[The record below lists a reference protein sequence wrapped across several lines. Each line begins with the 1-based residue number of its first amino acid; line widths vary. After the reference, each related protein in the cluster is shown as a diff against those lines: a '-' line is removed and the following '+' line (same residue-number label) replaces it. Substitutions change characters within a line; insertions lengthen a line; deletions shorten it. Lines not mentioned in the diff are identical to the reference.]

1 MPVVAP
7 VHSASLYQLLQLYAQ
22 SAEQQHWFA
31 ATVVTKY
38 KSSYRKP
45 GAMMLV
51 NHLGQG
57 FGLISG
63 GCLEANICL
72 QARKVESFGRAAHII
87 YDSTDEDN
95 IAAELGLGCH
105 GSVGILIQQLGDS
118 HRSLLLQ
125 LLQRMQTGQ
134 TSYLLN
140 CYSSAKAADLNALAL
155 YDQQGQLLASAT
167 DTALP
172 EWPDQDG
179 GRHQLIASG
188 EQQWS
193 LCRHL
198 PPVNL
203 WLVGGGVDAVPV
215 ASMAAL
221 LGWRVTVLDHRAS
234 NARQQDFPQVER
246 VIRQPP
252 DQFQEPVSA
261 DAVIIMSHNVDLD
274 AAWLNQLRGA
284 SQLQYIGLLGPVYR
298 KAEVFA
304 LAGIEADDPLAAR
317 VYGPM
322 GFDIGGDLPASV
334 ALSVLSQCHQVL
346 AGGQL
351 L

>member
-1 MPVVAP
+1 MPVVSPA
-7 VHSASLYQLLQLYAQ
+7 HSASLYQLLQLYAQ
-22 SAEQQHWFA
+22 SSAEQQWFA

-51 NHLGQG
+51 NQLGQG

-72 QARKVESFGRAAHII
+72 QARKVESFDRAAHII

-105 GSVGILIQQLGDS
+105 GSVGILVQQLTAS

-125 LLQRMQTGQ
+125 LLQRMQSGQ
-134 TSYLLN
+134 SSYLLN
-140 CYSSAKAADLNALAL
+140 CYNSPDMADLNALAL
-155 YDQQGQLLASAT
+155 FDQQGELLASAT
-167 DTALP
+167 DTVLP
-172 EWPDQDG
+172 QWPASVD
-179 GRHQLIASG
+179 GRHQLITCD

-221 LGWRVTVLDHRAS
+221 LGWRVTVLDHRPS
-234 NARQQDFPQVER
+234 NAKQQDFPQVEQI
-246 VIRQPP
+246 IRQHP
-252 DQFQEPVSA
+252 DQFQQPVSA
-261 DAVIIMSHNVDLD
+261 DAVIIMSHNVELD
-274 AAWLNQLRGA
+274 AAWLKQLYAA
-284 SQLQYIGLLGPVYR
+284 SQPQYIGLLGPVYR
-298 KAEVFA
+298 KTEVFG
-304 LAGIEADDPLAAR
+304 LAGIADSDPLAAR
-317 VYGPM
+317 VHGPM

-346 AGGQL
+346 AGEQL